1 MVRWYQQ
8 RKPVDLIQAC
18 REEADAARPQAPETP
33 DFIDALMAQAERDAA
48 GTPFYE
54 IPPLLPDGWITPH
67 EPVYS
72 ILNANGQECA
82 RL

>member
-18 REEADAARPQAPETP
+18 RDEADAARPQPP
-33 DFIDALMAQAERDAA
+33 DFMDALMAQANTA
-48 GTPFYE
+48 
-54 IPPLLPDGWITPH
+54 ITSAWSAPS
-67 EPVYS
+67 EPTYS
-72 ILNANGQECA
+72 ILNANGQECV

>member
-18 REEADAARPQAPETP
+18 RDEADAARPPAFEHPAKSLKT
-33 DFIDALMAQAERDAA
+33 
-48 GTPFYE
+48 G
-54 IPPLLPDGWITPH
+54 GWIAPSN
-67 EPVYS
+67 PVYS
-72 ILNANGQECA
+72 IYNADGQECV

>member
-18 REEADAARPQAPETP
+18 RDEADAARPQAFEHP
-33 DFIDALMAQAERDAA
+33 DFMDAVIANANRYITSAWR
-48 GTPFYE
+48 TPS
-54 IPPLLPDGWITPH
+54 
-67 EPVYS
+67 EPTYS
-72 ILNANGQECA
+72 IYNANGQECV

>member
-33 DFIDALMAQAERDAA
+33 DFMNALITEANTAIGA
-48 GTPFYE
+48 GGWCAPSELLYLPE
-54 IPPLLPDGWITPH
+54 ISVKRGGLKF
-67 EPVYS
+67 
-72 ILNANGQECA
+72 
-82 RL
+82 